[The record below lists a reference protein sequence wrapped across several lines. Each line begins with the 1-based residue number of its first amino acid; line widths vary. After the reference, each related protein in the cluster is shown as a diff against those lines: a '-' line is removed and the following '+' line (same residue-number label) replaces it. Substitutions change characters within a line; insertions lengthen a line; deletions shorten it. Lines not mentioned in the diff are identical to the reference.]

1 MYILIN
7 ILYQDL
13 LIEILL
19 LNQMQKEVKLVRM
32 METIEQI
39 DKYLHQLIY
48 LDHLHDKKNESNK
61 LILSFKMFFMTS
73 SS

>member
-32 METIEQI
+32 METIE
-39 DKYLHQLIY
+39 
-48 LDHLHDKKNESNK
+48 
-61 LILSFKMFFMTS
+61 
-73 SS
+73 